1 MGESYRRDP
10 GRHRGRGSSDEAAPA
25 GRPAGCR
32 GGDRGHGTDR
42 VGPLGAEGVG
52 SLGKDEGPDA
62 SGEGNAT
69 MVNGLGHLGAM
80 ARGGAQAV

>member
-1 MGESYRRDP
+1 MRPVRL
-10 GRHRGRGSSDEAAPA
+10 A
-25 GRPAGCR
+25 GRRCVGSVDR
-32 GGDRGHGTDR
+32 GGGADL
-42 VGPLGAEGVG
+42 VGPLSADGVR

-62 SGEGNAT
+62 SGEGNAM